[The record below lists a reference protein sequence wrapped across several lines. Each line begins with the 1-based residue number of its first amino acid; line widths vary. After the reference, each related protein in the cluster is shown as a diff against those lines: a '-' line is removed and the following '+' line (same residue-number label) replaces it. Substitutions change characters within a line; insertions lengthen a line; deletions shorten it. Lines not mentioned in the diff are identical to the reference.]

1 MKLYAPGSRVQA
13 RFGGGKK
20 YYSGLVQ
27 RQNADGH
34 YEIDYDDGD
43 FESVVAQQ
51 PKSFL
56 MEPPQAGCAV

>member
-1 MKLYAPGSRVQA
+1 VQA